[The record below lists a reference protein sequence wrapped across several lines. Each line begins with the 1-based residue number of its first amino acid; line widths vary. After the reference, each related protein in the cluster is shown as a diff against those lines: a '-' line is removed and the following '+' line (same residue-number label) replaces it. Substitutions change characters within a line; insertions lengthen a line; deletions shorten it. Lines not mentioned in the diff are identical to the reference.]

1 MLHNDI
7 IHHIL
12 SFYPYDKN
20 ISQSTL
26 SNNELFQYRK
36 KILTDKANIIKKW
49 WKYYTASSTHYNK
62 YLQYNKVNDSYIT
75 ASAYLRKIKNMPI
88 LSKRMYIHDLI
99 FKYKREH
106 LMSYPEFY
114 LKKIY
119 IKNQRPIPSSLKIYF
134 DKSMN
139 IENRRAYL
147 VYLFLKSPD
156 ITFNNLMYVG
166 W

>member
-1 MLHNDI
+1 MLSNNI

-26 SNNELFQYRK
+26 CNNELFQYRK

-49 WKYYTASSTHYNK
+49 WKYYTASSIDYNK
-62 YLQYNKVNDSYIT
+62 YLQHNKINNSYIT
-75 ASAYLRKIKNMPI
+75 ASTYLRRIKNMPI
-88 LSKRMYIHDLI
+88 LSKRMFIHDLV
-99 FKYKREH
+99 FKYKQH
-106 LMSYPEFY
+106 LLINYPEFY
-114 LKKIY
+114 LKKLY
-119 IKNQRPIPSSLKIYF
+119 ILNQQPIPTSLKIYL
-134 DKSMN
+134 DETMN
-139 IENRRAYL
+139 IEKRRAYQ

-156 ITFNNLMYVG
+156 ITFHNLMYVG

>member
-1 MLHNDI
+1 MLNNDI

-20 ISQSTL
+20 ISQSIL
-26 SNNELFQYRK
+26 CNDELFQYRK

-49 WKYYTASSTHYNK
+49 WKYYTASSFNYSH
-62 YLQYNKVNDSYIT
+62 LVRHNKVDNSFIT
-75 ASAYLRKIKNMPI
+75 AYAYLRTALNMPL

-99 FKYKREH
+99 FKYKKEH

-114 LKKIY
+114 LKKMY
-119 IKNQRPIPSSLKIYF
+119 IKYDRPIPTSLKIYL

-139 IENRRAYL
+139 IENRRSYQ

-156 ITFNNLMYVG
+156 ITFDNLMYVG

>member
-49 WKYYTASSTHYNK
+49 WKYYTASSFNYNK
-62 YLQYNKVNDSYIT
+62 YLQCNKINDSYIT

-99 FKYKREH
+99 FKYKKEH

-119 IKNQRPIPSSLKIYF
+119 LKHQRPIPTSLKIYL
-134 DKSMN
+134 DESVN
-139 IENRRAYL
+139 IENKRAYQ
-147 VYLFLKSPD
+147 VYLFLKSPN
-156 ITFNNLMYVG
+156 ITFDNLMYVG